1 MVCLYIHFQ
10 VILLRRTNH
19 LDSVIGRLSRR
30 QTGTPES
37 NRCASGSCYSGSGT
51 DVDFQ
56 IRFLKV
62 HTVAAA
68 EGSMRLKVR

>member
-1 MVCLYIHFQ
+1 MAQLRSD
-10 VILLRRTNH
+10 LLGAATF
-19 LDSVIGRLSRR
+19 SKIVP
-30 QTGTPES
+30 PES

-68 EGSMRLKVR
+68 EGSMRL